1 MKTGCDFVYRSMS
14 IFGRHD
20 IIASLASLQRYA
32 RALTRD
38 HGRAED
44 LVHDA
49 LLRAMERAST
59 YRDGD
64 NLSGWLRAILHNT
77 FIDQRRRTAA
87 DARRAGDVAG
97 TAANEAAPPQDA
109 HLQLQDTMRAFEA
122 LPDEQRAALYL
133 VAVEDLS
140 YAEAAETLGIPLG
153 TLMSRIG
160 RARAALRATEDRND
174 QPGVAA
180 LSGGRPRLVSVRHD

>member
-20 IIASLASLQRYA
+20 IIASLDSLQRYA

-38 HGRAED
+38 KGRAED
-44 LVHDA
+44 LVHDT
-49 LLRAMERAST
+49 LLRAMERSST

-77 FIDQRRRTAA
+77 FIDQRRRAAA
-87 DARRAGDVAG
+87 DARRAGNLAG
-97 TAANEAAPPQDA
+97 TAADEEAPPQDA

-133 VAVEDLS
+133 VAVDDLS

-160 RARAALRATEDRND
+160 RARAALRATAEPRDPPD
-174 QPGVAA
+174 IVG

>member
-1 MKTGCDFVYRSMS
+1 MKTGCGFVYRSMS

-20 IIASLASLQRYA
+20 IKASLASLQRYA

-38 HGRAED
+38 DGRAED
-44 LVHDA
+44 LVHDT
-49 LLRAMERAST
+49 LLRAMERFST
-59 YRDGD
+59 YREGD

-77 FIDQRRRTAA
+77 FVDQRRRAVA
-87 DARRAGDVAG
+87 DARRSGDIAG
-97 TAANEAAPPQDA
+97 AATDEEAPPQDA
-109 HLQLQDTMRAFEA
+109 RLQFQDTMRAFGA

-140 YAEAAETLGIPLG
+140 YAEAAATLGIPLG

-160 RARAALRATEDRND
+160 RARAALRAAGDHGGIAEISN
-174 QPGVAA
+174 
-180 LSGGRPRLVSVRHD
+180 LSGRRPRLVSVRHD

>member
-77 FIDQRRRTAA
+77 FIDQRRRAAA
-87 DARRAGDVAG
+87 DARRASDVAG